1 MNHKELNLIHTGSFM
16 IAFLVIFVL
25 AQSFTIHKLRGEVLF
40 LKEVIVDL
48 SHDIMLQRIN
58 QGEINED

>member
-1 MNHKELNLIHTGSFM
+1 MNHKELNLIPTGAFI